1 MTSIKKTFIILI
13 SFFFISVY
21 SQNKKDELRG
31 EFTYL
36 LKAKLNRLSKDVI
49 TNEFFTLQITDDKA
63 FFVSENTIKFD
74 SVFQKEFQNSN
85 RNLLC

>member
-31 EFTYL
+31 EFTFL
-36 LKAKLNRLSKDVI
+36 LKAI
-49 TNEFFTLQITDDKA
+49 EYP
-63 FFVSENTIKFD
+63 
-74 SVFQKEFQNSN
+74 
-85 RNLLC
+85 